1 MDANSHMI
9 HPSPTCDS
17 MEQRP
22 MNQINNSVI
31 LRQVLIKRSQQ
42 KRRTSPA
49 NLKSRVFILTPSLL
63 NYYEHRNGKVR
74 SLRGFVEVAHIKC
87 VEIVTTDVSIACKNK
102 YAFQVLHENYFLYI
116 YAPDKESRQRWVLA
130 LKEVIKNNQCII
142 PKYHPNFWVEGRWR
156 CCCQT
161 EKMAGGCALYDP
173 SIGWKPLPP
182 TPDDNRISNLE
193 PGWSLAL
200 YDYTTGNP
208 EELALC
214 RGEEYLLLDTSQQNW
229 WKVQDK
235 NGHVGYAPS
244 AYLATQSEDSL
255 LAYEWYNRNIN
266 RNQAERLLIDQGK
279 EGAFMVRDSRH
290 PGVYTLSIFSKS
302 LGEGI
307 HTVKHYRIRQT
318 NDSPH
323 KYYVAEKFLFSTIPQ
338 LINYH
343 QHNSGGLTSR
353 LRYPVCCWKETT
365 PVTAGLSYGK
375 WEIDPTHLTFIQEI
389 GSGQF
394 GVVKLASWQGIKKV
408 AVKMIRE
415 GMMSEE
421 DFVEEAQVLM
431 KMSHPKLVQ
440 LLGVSTQQMPIFLVF
455 EYMEHGC
462 LNDYLR
468 RNKGTLSRSVALGM
482 CQDVCE
488 GMEYL
493 ESSNYIHR
501 DLAARNCLVGESL
514 VVKVSDFGMTR
525 FVIDDQYTSSSGSK
539 FPVKWSA
546 PEVFQYGNYSSKSDV
561 WAYGVLV
568 WEIFSEGKVPFEH
581 LSNSDAV
588 KEISSGLR
596 LFKPKLATERVYQLM
611 HSCWK
616 EKAEMRPCF
625 SHLMREITDLA
636 ESEL

>member
-1 MDANSHMI
+1 MDTNDHMI
-9 HPSPTCDS
+9 SRWPSCDTAEPSS
-17 MEQRP
+17 MFQ
-22 MNQINNSVI
+22 MNHSVL

-49 NLKSRVFILTPSLL
+49 NFKSRVFILTPTSL
-63 NYYEHRNGKVR
+63 NYYEHRNGRVR
-74 SLRGFVEVAHIKC
+74 SLRGFVDVAQIKC

-116 YAPDKESRQRWVLA
+116 FAPDKESRQQWVLA
-130 LKEVIKNNQCII
+130 LKEVTKNNHCLI

-161 EKMAGGCALYDP
+161 EKMAVGCSLYDP
-173 SIGWKPLPP
+173 TIGWKPLPP
-182 TPDDNRISNLE
+182 TPDDNRS
-193 PGWSLAL
+193 GWSLAL
-200 YDYTTGNP
+200 YDYTTENS
-208 EELALC
+208 EELALR
-214 RGEEYLLLDTSQQNW
+214 RGEEYLLVDTSEQHW

-244 AYLATQSEDSL
+244 SYLAKQSEDSL
-255 LAYEWYNRNIN
+255 LGYEWYNRNIS
-266 RNQAERLLIDQGK
+266 RNQAEKLLIDQGK
-279 EGAFMVRDSRH
+279 EGAFMVRDSRQ
-290 PGVYTLSIFSKS
+290 PGIYTLSIFTKS
-302 LGEGI
+302 LGDGI
-307 HTVKHYRIRQT
+307 QTVKHYHIRQT
-318 NDSPH
+318 NDTPK
-323 KYYVAEKFLFSTIPQ
+323 KYYVAEKFVFTTIPQ

-343 QHNSGGLTSR
+343 QHNCGGLVSR
-353 LRYPVCCWKETT
+353 LRFPVCYWKETT

-394 GVVKLASWQGIKKV
+394 GVVKLASWQGTKKV

-415 GMMSEE
+415 GMMSDE

-440 LLGVSTQQMPIFLVF
+440 LHGVYTQQMPIFLVF
-455 EYMEHGC
+455 EYMEHGS

-468 RNKGTLSRSVALGM
+468 RNKGTLSRSTALGM

-493 ESSNYIHR
+493 ETSNFIHR

-525 FVIDDQYTSSSGSK
+525 FVLDDQYTSSSGSK

-546 PEVFQYGNYSSKSDV
+546 PEVYQYGRYSSKSDV

-568 WEIFSEGKVPFEH
+568 WEIFSEGKTPFEH
-581 LSNSDAV
+581 LSNADAV
-588 KEISSGLR
+588 KEISAGLR
-596 LFKPKLATERVYQLM
+596 LFKPKLATEKVYQLM
-611 HSCWK
+611 HSCWH
-616 EKAEMRPCF
+616 EKPETRPGF
-625 SHLMREITDLA
+625 NRLLREITDLV